1 MMRIGMKIICGNFLC
16 INMSTKK
23 LDPVTRN
30 NCQDLIVLKKVL

>member
-1 MMRIGMKIICGNFLC
+1 
-16 INMSTKK
+16 MSTKK